1 MLYNPNVTKQT
12 EEVIFM
18 SEVIFRDI
26 IFVWNLSH
34 LFCLLIYI
42 DLAYVQKDLLTS
54 ELPSITIIFEHSNG

>member
-54 ELPSITIIFEHSNG
+54 ELSSITIIFEHSNG